1 MPFVK
6 RERTYYKYGTEPNA
20 SIVGSFARID
30 KGVASGF
37 SSTNYLEVT
46 NSFDVS
52 GGKTWEMVYTVTTGS
67 NVSTMQSI
75 CGHESTTTNSDPVVI
90 GITSGKF
97 SILDLNTSSSSGFD
111 SVLGSYNVTAN
122 TTYFIK
128 MLFNGSEYIL
138 SYSLDGVDYV
148 EDVKVTRS
156 TPIWTSNLILGR
168 QESSDSSMFPW
179 LGTIDLSQSYI
190 KINGQTWWSGDSYT
204 KVGSWID
211 DGVVSGFTA
220 SNYLSL
226 PELFNPSSNAWEMVY
241 KIITGDD
248 VITEGVITGEA
259 VSVDYQNVL
268 SIVDARIFFRWS
280 SSHSSYD
287 YTIEGSSTI
296 LANTTYWVKLKFDG
310 VSTYTIELSTN
321 GVDFTVD
328 GSRTVTGY
336 TFNSYKWNIGRSGHS
351 TTTYALPFTNGSIDL
366 TQSYIKINN
375 KDWWHGTKAVESTE
389 ADADYHV
396 DRNKLYQLAAVKRS
410 YYKYGTEPNASI
422 VGSFARIDKGV
433 ASGFS
438 STNYLEVTNSFDVSG
453 GKTWEMVYT
462 VTTGSNVSTM
472 QSICGH
478 ESTTTNSDPVVI
490 GITSGKFSILD
501 LNTSSSSGFDS
512 VLGSYN
518 VTANTT
524 YFIKMLFNGSEY
536 ILSYSLDGVDY
547 VEDVKVTRSTP
558 IWTSNLILGRQE
570 SSDSSMFPWLGTID
584 LSQSYIKI
592 NGQTWWSGDSY
603 TKVGSWIDD
612 GVVSGFTASNYLSLP
627 ELFNPSSNAWEM
639 VYKIITGDDVIT
651 EGVITGEAVSV
662 DYQNV
667 LSIVDARIFFRWSSS
682 HSSYD
687 YTIEGSS
694 TILAN
699 TTYWVKLKFDG
710 VSTYTIEL
718 STNGVDFTVD
728 GSRTVTGYTFN
739 SYKWNIG
746 RSGHSTTTYAL
757 PFTNGSIDLT
767 QSYIK
772 INNKDW
778 WHGTKAV
785 ESTEADADYHVDRNK
800 LYQLAAVKR
809 SYYKDGVVIP
819 ESSITDFGSTKY
831 FKNVVTTKYWK
842 EITTGSRE
850 LGYACYYIS
859 NNGLYYYY
867 AKTPIGSD
875 MTVYMNDMGRA
886 LGKKVSDPSE
896 FNSTSYIFSSLT
908 ESNAKVSG
916 FNATV
921 TRSTADDL
929 YIDTTVTETVE
940 GTPEDYTY
948 TTEEITKVEV
958 GVDDDYDFTEFVP
971 SAEFDYYTDKLLSYA
986 PIVRG
991 VRSYYKQD
999 LNQRDTGTYTFTL
1012 DKEYTAKMLFVGN
1025 GGGGCSSQKDSRWH
1039 YSSGGSGACFE
1050 GLVRLLADTYTL
1062 TIGTLGYGNNYNNT
1076 HFWSGG
1082 VQSTDS
1088 YLTNSAGE
1096 ELIRVGA
1103 GGMGYTSGGGVGG
1116 AAGVL
1121 TLGTLDIIET
1131 KKATDG
1137 VYTAGNTSAG
1147 SVSAYDGTYSG
1158 YGAGTGSQRG
1168 QGDVYGIAGI
1178 FDLVL
1183 ETDISDYDWYE
1194 DVGTKVY

>member
-6 RERTYYKYGTEPNA
+6 RHRTYYKYGTEPNA
-20 SIVGSFARID
+20 SIVGSPTI
-30 KGVASGF
+30 
-37 SSTNYLEVT
+37 
-46 NSFDVS
+46 
-52 GGKTWEMVYTVTTGS
+52 
-67 NVSTMQSI
+67 
-75 CGHESTTTNSDPVVI
+75 
-90 GITSGKF
+90 
-97 SILDLNTSSSSGFD
+97 
-111 SVLGSYNVTAN
+111 
-122 TTYFIK
+122 
-128 MLFNGSEYIL
+128 SE
-138 SYSLDGVDYV
+138 
-148 EDVKVTRS
+148 
-156 TPIWTSNLILGR
+156 
-168 QESSDSSMFPW
+168 
-179 LGTIDLSQSYI
+179 
-190 KINGQTWWSGDSYT
+190 
-204 KVGSWID
+204 
-211 DGVVSGFTA
+211 GVVSGFST
-220 SNYLSL
+220 SNYLTYTGEATT
-226 PELFNPSSNAWEMVY
+226 PNTFEQVTYVYVKNNPSSDQAVVAGNAFKGLGTVRVTPNGTLRIYVSNDGATNNIASGTQSTLTINADTYYYIKYSFDGSVY
-241 KIITGDD
+241 
-248 VITEGVITGEA
+248 A
-259 VSVDYQNVL
+259 VDISSNGVDYTNYI
-268 SIVDARIFFRWS
+268 SI
-280 SSHSSYD
+280 
-287 YTIEGSSTI
+287 
-296 LANTTYWVKLKFDG
+296 ANTTKVSFDG
-310 VSTYTIELSTN
+310 FIGIGT
-321 GVDFTVD
+321 D
-328 GSRTVTGY
+328 TGDS
-336 TFNSYKWNIGRSGHS
+336 NKRPWI
-351 TTTYALPFTNGSIDL
+351 GSIDL
-366 TQSYIKINN
+366 TQSYIKIN
-375 KDWWHGTKAVESTE
+375 
-389 ADADYHV
+389 
-396 DRNKLYQLAAVKRS
+396 
-410 YYKYGTEPNASI
+410 
-422 VGSFARIDKGV
+422 
-433 ASGFS
+433 
-438 STNYLEVTNSFDVSG
+438 
-453 GKTWEMVYT
+453 
-462 VTTGSNVSTM
+462 
-472 QSICGH
+472 
-478 ESTTTNSDPVVI
+478 
-490 GITSGKFSILD
+490 
-501 LNTSSSSGFDS
+501 
-512 VLGSYN
+512 
-518 VTANTT
+518 
-524 YFIKMLFNGSEY
+524 
-536 ILSYSLDGVDY
+536 
-547 VEDVKVTRSTP
+547 
-558 IWTSNLILGRQE
+558 
-570 SSDSSMFPWLGTID
+570 
-584 LSQSYIKI
+584 
-592 NGQTWWSGDSY
+592 
-603 TKVGSWIDD
+603 
-612 GVVSGFTASNYLSLP
+612 
-627 ELFNPSSNAWEM
+627 
-639 VYKIITGDDVIT
+639 
-651 EGVITGEAVSV
+651 GE
-662 DYQNV
+662 
-667 LSIVDARIFFRWSSS
+667 
-682 HSSYD
+682 
-687 YTIEGSS
+687 
-694 TILAN
+694 
-699 TTYWVKLKFDG
+699 
-710 VSTYTIEL
+710 
-718 STNGVDFTVD
+718 
-728 GSRTVTGYTFN
+728 
-739 SYKWNIG
+739 
-746 RSGHSTTTYAL
+746 
-757 PFTNGSIDLT
+757 
-767 QSYIK
+767 
-772 INNKDW
+772 DW

-1076 HFWSGG
+1076 HYWSGG

-1168 QGDVYGIAGI
+1168 QGNVYGIAGI